1 MTTSAY
7 FVQKHNFIRHILFW
21 NSFRASKKGS
31 MAFPQNC
38 ALPFGRRVGEWVVD
52 YTFCQSSSL
61 LCQVIYAISH
71 ATRPPGLDIISWAR
85 GGSLLL
91 LLRRAGGY
99 FIICAERA
107 QCRRKQLCV
116 HIPDAAAAVLEISAK
131 NASACTHVRIG
142 KVPRRIWIGSRER
155 RRKHSI
161 HLCSQFIICFVI
173 GKTETHSI
181 RGAFAPLSAR
191 FHFIMHPARKLPICC
206 FLFAPQPQLHKF
218 YDSLWMSWGIFS
230 LPGVPRVTC
239 NIVWKN
245 WCKIGL
251 GHQLLWQ
258 IYVNQ
263 KH

>member
-7 FVQKHNFIRHILFW
+7 FVQKHNFIRHLYILFW

-107 QCRRKQLCV
+107 QCWRKQLCV
-116 HIPDAAAAVLEISAK
+116 HIPDAAAVLEISAK
-131 NASACTHVRIG
+131 KCLRLHTRSYRKSAEENLNWKSWAPAKTF
-142 KVPRRIWIGSRER
+142 
-155 RRKHSI
+155 HSLVLTVYYL
-161 HLCSQFIICFVI
+161 LCYWQNRDAFDPGHIRSIICALSFYHASSTQI
-173 GKTETHSI
+173 ANMLLFICST
-181 RGAFAPLSAR
+181 AP
-191 FHFIMHPARKLPICC
+191 
-206 FLFAPQPQLHKF
+206 
-218 YDSLWMSWGIFS
+218 
-230 LPGVPRVTC
+230 VT
-239 NIVWKN
+239 
-245 WCKIGL
+245 
-251 GHQLLWQ
+251 
-258 IYVNQ
+258 
-263 KH
+263 